1 MWPKIPA
8 KKVQQERENME
19 RKDTNL
25 IHATMAYAHFSLKP
39 PYLENTFNSAI
50 KHPQQTHAAI
60 WITCHAAQLQRI
72 TNPSQSF
79 EEI

>member
-1 MWPKIPA
+1 MA
-8 KKVQQERENME
+8 KDTCKKGTA
-19 RKDTNL
+19 RKGKHTDTNL
-25 IHATMAYAHFSLKP
+25 IHATVAYAHFSLKP